1 MEALSSIIKEKVW
14 DPYMGLEEKAE
25 ILRSKMKVLIS
36 RGKDVMSEA
45 KDAEQHSSKKRKT
58 EVDNWQSNV
67 QTLENKFKC
76 FDQEVEQS
84 SKFSRIGL
92 SNRANKIHKEVE
104 DLLDQGKFSE
114 GILLNINE
122 EKVQPLVT
130 TNLKGKVFEQSLKEV
145 IEYSLSEVSKIG
157 IWGMGGVGK
166 TTLAKHIY
174 NYLLKES
181 RFSGHV
187 YWVTVSQDLSITKMQ
202 RNIAKTFGLDLSSE
216 DDEEKMAAQLF
227 ESLKRIESFVLILD
241 DVWTHFDVTKVGIP
255 LEIGGGKMIITSR
268 SSQVC
273 DRIGCQKKVKVAT
286 LLMTESWE
294 LFVETLGHS
303 GDLPME
309 IEEIAKRMTKKC
321 DGLPL
326 GLITM
331 AASMR
336 GVNDIFEWRDAFE
349 EFTESCMQM
358 ENMNNEVFSV
368 LRFSYNRLR
377 EPRLQ
382 KCFLYCCLYPED
394 FQIERDELI
403 HRFIVEGLLVR
414 RNNRRA
420 EFDQG
425 HAVLNK
431 LERACLLESVS
442 NYGGE
447 RTCVRMHDLVRQMA
461 LRIARDEFKW
471 MVKPGAQLRE
481 IPEEQEW
488 SEDLDKVS
496 LMENDIKEISQ
507 PLSNVCPRLT
517 TFSLRGNRSLSQVV
531 DPFLVQMPGL
541 RVLDLSYTAIQQ
553 LPSSVTNLA
562 SLSALLLRCCTELR
576 FLPPLDKLKNLT
588 ELDLYFTNIKEV
600 PQGLASLVNLRCLDM
615 RTEEKPFNK
624 PVVDILARLSNLQFL
639 SIHFAIRAEDLQGMR
654 KLEVF
659 HGVFVDV
666 CSFNGFVKHRQSC
679 RRPSF
684 FEIALEPKQSSSLG
698 FNFIRYDNKVIL
710 KDLVLTGD
718 NVEMLCYDK
727 IEEERDVTLLPLDTQ
742 ELVIDHCDILTLGN
756 SLLDAIP
763 SLIQSKDLRAIHIIR
778 CRGLE
783 FLMRLSCCSSMGER
797 MMGDHELTLR
807 LSCLDEFSGLVK
819 LELGEALPAVGTFPH
834 LCKLQVFSCN
844 KMKKLIPRW
853 LLQYLLNLTEII
865 VDGCAEMEEII
876 TEDEEE
882 QAKQCASSAS
892 SSSPFPSN
900 ESRSIKDNEV
910 VLPKLQ
916 SVQLNC
922 LPKLKSIYKGR
933 MTCGSIQ
940 RITVLS
946 CWKLKRLPF
955 TLPLLNGQPSAPP
968 ALQEIS
974 MDHEA
979 AWQALEWDHPE
990 YKSVLHPFFK
1000 PRW

>member
-1 MEALSSIIKEKVW
+1 MEALASILKEKVW
-14 DPYMGLEEKAE
+14 DPYMGLEEKTE
-25 ILRSKMKVLIS
+25 TLSSKIKVLITRS
-36 RGKDVMSEA
+36 KDVMAET
-45 KDAEQHSSKKRKT
+45 KDAELHSSKKRKT

-67 QTLENKFKC
+67 QKLEDEFKC
-76 FDQEVEQS
+76 FEKEVEQS

-92 SNRANKIHKEVE
+92 SNRADKIHKEVE
-104 DLLDQGKFSE
+104 DLVDEGNFSE

-130 TNLKGKVFEQSLKEV
+130 TNFKGKAFEQSLKKV
-145 IEYSLSEVSKIG
+145 VEYSLSEVSKIG

-166 TTLAKHIY
+166 TTLAKHIH

-187 YWVTVSQDLSITKMQ
+187 YWVTVSQDFSIAKMQ
-202 RNIAKTFGLDLSSE
+202 RNIAKTFGIELSSE

-227 ESLKRIESFVLILD
+227 ERLKRIRSFVLILD
-241 DVWTHFDVTKVGIP
+241 DVWTHFDVMKVGIP
-255 LEIGGGKMIITSR
+255 LEIVGGKMIITSR

-273 DRIGCQKKVKVAT
+273 DRIGCQKKVKVPT

-336 GVNDIFEWRDAFE
+336 GVNDVFEWRDAFE

-358 ENMNNEVFSV
+358 ESMNNEVFSV

-377 EPRLQ
+377 DSRLQ
-382 KCFLYCCLYPED
+382 KCFLYCCLFPED
-394 FQIERDELI
+394 FKIKRDELI
-403 HRFIVEGLLVR
+403 RLFIVEGLLDK
-414 RNNRRA
+414 RNSRGA

-431 LERACLLESVS
+431 LERACLLESF
-442 NYGGE
+442 YEGE

-461 LRIARDEFKW
+461 LHVARDEFKW
-471 MVKPGAQLRE
+471 MVKAGAQLRE
-481 IPEEQEW
+481 IPGEQEW

-507 PLSNVCPRLT
+507 PLSNVRPRLT

-562 SLSALLLRCCTELR
+562 SLSALLLRCCEKLR

-588 ELDLYFTNIKEV
+588 ELDLFRANIKEV
-600 PQGLASLVNLRCLDM
+600 PQGLASLVNLRLLDM
-615 RTEEKPFNK
+615 RPKEKPFNE
-624 PVVDILARLSNLQFL
+624 PAVDILARLSNLQYL
-639 SIHFAIRAEDLQGMR
+639 SIPFAVRVEDLRGMR
-654 KLEVF
+654 QLEVF
-659 HGVFVDV
+659 DGVFVDV
-666 CSFNGFVKHRQSC
+666 ASFNGFVKHRQSC
-679 RRPSF
+679 GTPSF
-684 FEIALEPKQSSSLG
+684 FEITLGPEQSSISSFNSL
-698 FNFIRYDNKVIL
+698 RYDNKVTL
-710 KDLVLTGD
+710 RGLVTTRD
-718 NVEMLCYDK
+718 NV
-727 IEEERDVTLLPLDTQ
+727 ILLPLDTKR
-742 ELVIDHCDILTLGN
+742 LGIVHCDILTLGN
-756 SLLDAIP
+756 SLLNAIP
-763 SLIQSKDLRAIHIIR
+763 SLIQSKDLREIKIER
-778 CRGLE
+778 CKGIE
-783 FLMRLSCCSSMGER
+783 FLIRLSNCSSMGER
-797 MMGDHELTLR
+797 MMGNHELTSTCSPFSSLER
-807 LSCLDEFSGLVK
+807 LTLASLEEFSGLVK
-819 LELGEALPAVGTFPH
+819 LELGEALPPVGTFSH
-834 LCKLQVFSCN
+834 LCKLYVWECN

-853 LLQYLLNLTEII
+853 LLQYLINLTDIF
-865 VDGCAEMEEII
+865 VDGCEEMEEIMS
-876 TEDEEE
+876 EDEEE
-882 QAKQCASSAS
+882 QAKQLASSAS

-900 ESRSIKDNEV
+900 ESRSIKDDEV

-916 SVQLNC
+916 SVQLNW

-940 RITVLS
+940 RITVWN
-946 CWKLKRLPF
+946 CQKLKRLPL
-955 TLPLLNGQPSAPP
+955 TLPLLNGKPSAPP
-968 ALQEIS
+968 ALQAIE
-974 MDHEA
+974 MLKEK
-979 AWQALEWDHPE
+979 WEALEWDHPQ
-990 YKSVLHPFFK
+990 YKNVLHPFFK
-1000 PRW
+1000 PICFQKQL

>member
-1 MEALSSIIKEKVW
+1 MGSIHGTRGKNRT
-14 DPYMGLEEKAE
+14 
-25 ILRSKMKVLIS
+25 LRSKMKVLS
-36 RGKDVMSEA
+36 TRSKDVMAEA

-58 EVDNWQSNV
+58 EVDNWQSKV

-76 FDQEVEQS
+76 FEQDVEQR

-92 SNRANKIHKEVE
+92 SNHADKIHKEVE
-104 DLLDQGKFSE
+104 ELIDQGKFSE

-130 TNLKGKVFEQSLKEV
+130 TNMKGKAFEQNLKEV
-145 IEYSLSEVSKIG
+145 VEYSLSEVSKIG

-166 TTLAKHIY
+166 TTLAKHIH

-187 YWVTVSQDLSITKMQ
+187 YWVTVSQDFSITKMQ
-202 RNIAKTFGLDLSSE
+202 RNIAKSFGLDLSSE

-227 ESLKRIESFVLILD
+227 ESLNRIKSFVLILD
-241 DVWTHFDVTKVGIP
+241 DVWTHFDVKEVGIP
-255 LEIGGGKMIITSR
+255 LETGGGKLIITSR
-268 SSQVC
+268 SSEVC

-286 LLMTESWE
+286 LFMTESWK

-309 IEEIAKRMTKKC
+309 IKEIAKRMTKKC

-336 GVNDIFEWRDAFE
+336 GVNDVFEWRDAFE

-382 KCFLYCCLYPED
+382 KCFLYCCLFPED
-394 FQIERDELI
+394 FKIKRDELI
-403 HRFIVEGLLVR
+403 HLFIVEGLLVR
-414 RNNRRA
+414 RNSRAA

-431 LERACLLESVS
+431 LERACLLESVLNDKGKS
-442 NYGGE
+442 
-447 RTCVRMHDLVRQMA
+447 VRMHDLVRQMA

-471 MVKPGAQLRE
+471 MVKAGAQLRE
-481 IPEEQEW
+481 LPGEQEW

-507 PLSNVCPRLT
+507 PLSN
-517 TFSLRGNRSLSQVV
+517 
-531 DPFLVQMPGL
+531 MPGL
-541 RVLDLSYTAIQQ
+541 HVLDLSYTSLQQ
-553 LPSSVTNLA
+553 LPSSVSNLV
-562 SLSALLLRCCTELR
+562 SLSALLLRHCWELR
-576 FLPPLDKLKNLT
+576 SLPPLDELKNLT
-588 ELDLYFTNIKEV
+588 ELDLFPTKIKEV
-600 PQGLASLVNLRCLDM
+600 PQGLGSLVNLRCLDM
-615 RTEEKPFNK
+615 TMDRVHSDMESFNK
-624 PVVDILARLSNLQFL
+624 PAVDILARLSNLQSL
-639 SIHFAIRAEDLQGMR
+639 SIPFAVRVEDIRGMR
-654 KLEVF
+654 QLEVF

-679 RRPSF
+679 GTPSF
-684 FEIALEPKQSSSLG
+684 FEIALELKQSSKLVL
-698 FNFIRYDNKVIL
+698 NFIRYDNKVIL
-710 KDLVLTGD
+710 RDLVLTGD

-742 ELVIDHCDILTLGN
+742 DLVIDHCDVRTFSN
-756 SLLDAIP
+756 SFVDSIP
-763 SLIQSKDLRAIHIIR
+763 SLIRSEDLRGITIYSCKGI
-778 CRGLE
+778 E
-783 FLMRLSCCSSMGER
+783 FLMRSSNCSSMGER
-797 MMGDHELTLR
+797 MMGDHELTSTCNPFPSLEI
-807 LSCLDEFSGLVK
+807 LCLFSLDEFSGLCK
-819 LELGEALPAVGTFPH
+819 LDLGEALPPVGTFCH
-834 LCKLQVFSCN
+834 LCKLYVTGCC

-853 LLQYLLNLTEII
+853 LLQYLLNLTVIR
-865 VDGCAEMEEII
+865 VCNCWEMEEII

-900 ESRSIKDNEV
+900 ESRSIKDDVV

-916 SVQLNC
+916 RVHLNF

-940 RITVLS
+940 HIQVLT
-946 CWKLKRLPF
+946 CGKLKRLPL
-955 TLPLLNGQPSAPP
+955 TLPLQNGQPSAPP
-968 ALQEIS
+968 ALQEIF
-974 MDHEA
+974 MDHEE
-979 AWQALEWDHPE
+979 AWDALEWDHPE
-990 YKSVLHPFFK
+990 YKNVLHPFFK
-1000 PRW
+1000 PKR